1 MVHECLV
8 DGDVVDG
15 EGQASALI
23 AAEDELED
31 EHESKMGARAGG
43 VAPSRCYRCCAAG
56 PDGGR
61 IAWC

>member
-1 MVHECLV
+1 MALGPQGIKSFLELGPDGALSGMVHECLV

-31 EHESKMGARAGG
+31 EHESKEGCTG
-43 VAPSRCYRCCAAG
+43 
-56 PDGGR
+56 
-61 IAWC
+61 W